1 MTGEWRLSYVGEARV
16 VSSGLVYTRET
27 KPKGLRIDDILQM
40 VKEHPR
46 RGYYQKKIERH
57 LTLGDCAAH
66 PQLVQY
72 IGMEMSFSSSINLIH
87 QEHDREFK
95 KQPRTGQALLNNK
108 YTSVPRRL

>member
-1 MTGEWRLSYVGEARV
+1 MENKWRLTYEGEALV

-27 KPKGLRIDDILQM
+27 KPKGLRLPDILQM

-46 RGYYQKKIERH
+46 RGYYEKKIERH

-66 PQLVQY
+66 PQLVDY
-72 IGMEMSFSSSINLIH
+72 IGMTMNFSSSINLIH
-87 QEHDREFK
+87 QEHDRVFK

-108 YTSVPRRL
+108 YRSIPRKV